1 MNDPAA
7 ARHRDVP
14 LVEAVEAYDF
24 ASPSILFGPGRVIE
38 TGEAATRFGRKAWL
52 VTGRRVDSPA
62 ARAVR
67 ASLVGVGMPCE
78 WIAGTAVEP
87 TVADVV
93 RGLAKAAKL
102 DSEGV
107 VVIGVGGGGAI
118 DLAKAIAAIV
128 TNGLEGAILAG
139 ATDEAIEA
147 CLVDRLEGVGR
158 GMPITR
164 QPLPVVAVPT
174 TAGTGS
180 EATRNAVISCPVRR
194 FKKSLRSPL
203 IVPRAAVVDP
213 RLTATCP
220 PGVAAASGLDC
231 IAQLVEAYVTRL
243 HRPIPRAIVEAALPR
258 AIASLPVVVRAAGDE
273 HPTPEV
279 EAARAAMSHAATCS
293 GLALANAGLGLA
305 HGVAAP
311 LGIECGTPH
320 GVACGMLLP
329 LAIRIN
335 VRSRAGDFATLE
347 RLVEAVVP
355 AIDRPSRSS
364 DDASAAAAFLER
376 IERLRDAVGIPK
388 TLSSVGLA
396 RDRIEWLA
404 SNSGG
409 ASMRGNPVE
418 LSPEQLAAELARMH
432 A

>member
-1 MNDPAA
+1 
-7 ARHRDVP
+7 
-14 LVEAVEAYDF
+14 EA
-24 ASPSILFGPGRVIE
+24 IR
-38 TGEAATRFGRKAWL
+38 
-52 VTGRRVDSPA
+52 
-62 ARAVR
+62 
-67 ASLVGVGMPCE
+67 
-78 WIAGTAVEP
+78 
-87 TVADVV
+87 
-93 RGLAKAAKL
+93 
-102 DSEGV
+102 
-107 VVIGVGGGGAI
+107 
-118 DLAKAIAAIV
+118 
-128 TNGLEGAILAG
+128 AG
-139 ATDEAIEA
+139 ATDEAIDA
-147 CLVDRLEGVGR
+147 CIVDRLEGVGR
-158 GMPITR
+158 GMPIAR
-164 QPLPVVAVPT
+164 PPLPVVAVPT

-180 EATRNAVISCPVRR
+180 EATRNAVISCQVRR

-220 PGVAAASGLDC
+220 PRVAAASGLDC

-243 HRPIPRAIVEAALPR
+243 HRPIPRAIVEASLPR

-273 HPTPEV
+273 RPTPEV

-293 GLALANAGLGLA
+293 GLALANSGLGLA

-335 VRSRAGDFATLE
+335 SRSRAADFAALE
-347 RLVEAVVP
+347 RMVGAAAP
-355 AIDRPSRSS
+355 ANDRSGPAC
-364 DDASAAAAFLER
+364 DDASDAAAFLAR
-376 IERLRDAVGIPK
+376 IERLRDEVGIPK

-404 SNSGG
+404 ANSGG

-418 LSPEQLAAELARMH
+418 LSPGELAAELARMH